1 MEGEFVYDEHPVTS
15 RSTHTL
21 SASELHATGG
31 GTLEAFQAA
40 RLETSPQQ
48 SAWAP
53 AVQRLLDEVRSSP
66 ARSACVEL
74 GRA

>member
-1 MEGEFVYDEHPVTS
+1 MYDEHPVTS

-40 RLETSPQQ
+40 RLETSPHET
-48 SAWAP
+48 AWAP
-53 AVQRLLDEVRSSP
+53 AVQRLLDEVRPSP
-66 ARSACVEL
+66 ARSACVEI